1 MLQHVTLKNKSRN
14 SQGDSAEQRR
24 SERQK
29 EKLKKKQQHIPR
41 CKLKKN
47 WNMAFLKVFREI
59 SGLRA

>member
-1 MLQHVTLKNKSRN
+1 VLQHVTPQNKSRN
-14 SQGDSAEQRR
+14 SQGDFAEQHQ

-41 CKLKKN
+41 HSLKKH
-47 WNMAFLKVFREI
+47 WNMAFLKVFRGI